1 MEGGDCEGFLSLE
14 MEGSWEPDLKEGAV
28 LMLLPMDG
36 RGPRREDAAA
46 VVTGFDIAREAEAV
60 VFLFSFFEVSAVTGF
75 EVIPCSCLILNLRR
89 LTRSLICSGLILS
102 AIKYKGCR
110 FFRYSMTSSVLVS
123 AFNCLSFIL

>member
-1 MEGGDCEGFLSLE
+1 
-14 MEGSWEPDLKEGAV
+14 MEGSWDPDLNEGAV

-36 RGPRREDAAA
+36 RGPRRDEVTA
-46 VVTGFDIAREAEAV
+46 VVAGFEIARDAEAV
-60 VFLFSFFEVSAVTGF
+60 VFLFSFFEVSAVTDF